1 MGLGGKW
8 KRATETSIVPGPRPS
23 MLARSVSLTIT
34 VQSSP
39 HSVPLLQHPSTVYNS
54 CKEWTK
60 PTLGGMRCRCGV
72 ADSGRFILKIKY

>member
-8 KRATETSIVPGPRPS
+8 KTATKPSIVPGPPPT

-39 HSVPLLQHPSTVYNS
+39 HSVPLLQHPSTVYKL

-60 PTLGGMRCRCGV
+60 ATLGGMRARCGV
-72 ADSGRFILKIKY
+72 ADSGRFIKKN